1 MVKCMHRSL
10 LSHLRYYENLMPPH
24 ITQYL
29 LRFITSLFSCDS
41 IYRPASELFKKKEP
55 TSKRVLR
62 TVTAW
67 ERGFNRVSQKIDFFF
82 LLKINQS

>member
-1 MVKCMHRSL
+1 VIL
-10 LSHLRYYENLMPPH
+10 YIAQL
-24 ITQYL
+24 
-29 LRFITSLFSCDS
+29 
-41 IYRPASELFKKKEP
+41 ASFKKKKKKKEP

-67 ERGFNRVSQKIDFFF
+67 ERGFDRVSQKIDFFF